1 MPYFIGGS
9 TFCAL
14 ASLVLMD
21 CLDSSFATKELEQVK
36 RWCLF
41 RQMSGFQGR
50 PNKPVDT
57 CYSFWVGA
65 SLKVQTNFICY
76 VLISFEMIFV
86 GWLNFQTVTIK
97 LWLKLVMFIIGFHWP
112 QHSHVGSPIQ
122 RSGIQV
128 DALHWTLFSFNCFFF
143 FSCFWNIKRERK
155 EIGKKN

>member
-1 MPYFIGGS
+1 
-9 TFCAL
+9 
-14 ASLVLMD
+14 MD

-112 QHSHVGSPIQ
+112 QHSHVGFPIQ
-122 RSGIQV
+122 RTEWNPS
-128 DALHWTLFSFNCFFF
+128 WCPTLNFVLMQSFF

-155 EIGKKN
+155 EIGKRN